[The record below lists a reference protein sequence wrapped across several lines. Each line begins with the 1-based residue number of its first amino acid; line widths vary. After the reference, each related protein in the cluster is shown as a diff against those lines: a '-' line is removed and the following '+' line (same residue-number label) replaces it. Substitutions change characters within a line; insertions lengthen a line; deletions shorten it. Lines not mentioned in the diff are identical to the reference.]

1 MSNSFYIHPIE
12 PEKGGC
18 KKPVRV
24 FYTSD
29 DCPGIHLNFNKIK
42 CLTDHI
48 PSKMSVSPPIFLRG
62 CKKLVFTA
70 PLKEL

>member
-12 PEKGGC
+12 TPKKRGGV
-18 KKPVRV
+18 KNLVRV

-42 CLTDHI
+42 
-48 PSKMSVSPPIFLRG
+48 
-62 CKKLVFTA
+62 
-70 PLKEL
+70 

>member
-12 PEKGGC
+12 TPKKGGV
-18 KKPVRV
+18 KNPVRV

-42 CLTDHI
+42 
-48 PSKMSVSPPIFLRG
+48 
-62 CKKLVFTA
+62 
-70 PLKEL
+70 

>member
-12 PEKGGC
+12 TP
-18 KKPVRV
+18 KKKEGVKNPAKV

-42 CLTDHI
+42 
-48 PSKMSVSPPIFLRG
+48 
-62 CKKLVFTA
+62 
-70 PLKEL
+70 